1 VPFSSCTLARGTTI
15 GESIKLGLFVSISL
29 VVSVALAELKIPE
42 TNKMD
47 RQVKSVETDLMRAR
61 EINVSPQPIV
71 Y

>member
-1 VPFSSCTLARGTTI
+1 
-15 GESIKLGLFVSISL
+15 
-29 VVSVALAELKIPE
+29 VSVALAELKIPE